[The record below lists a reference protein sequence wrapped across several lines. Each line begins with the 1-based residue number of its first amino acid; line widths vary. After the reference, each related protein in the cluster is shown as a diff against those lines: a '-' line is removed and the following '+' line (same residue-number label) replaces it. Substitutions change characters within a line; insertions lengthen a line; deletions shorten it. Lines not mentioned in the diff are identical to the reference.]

1 MAPSESCEA
10 IVVCATMF
18 VIAVAKLREET
29 GVKDLHARIGV
40 HSGSVVAG
48 VVGHTM
54 VRGRCWDARA
64 GAPPP
69 PERLRAVA
77 ASSQSRLA
85 ASLPAVRP
93 RGRHCASHGA
103 DISAGGMPC
112 EPCCREG
119 AAREFD
125 VHAVR
130 PMRGR
135 QRVRAATG
143 GDVAACVGKAAR
155 ARACVLWWVCICN
168 AHGYR

>member
-69 PERLRAVA
+69 PNACVRWLRRHSRGSQPRYQLFGRAVDIVQA
-77 ASSQSRLA
+77 MERTSRPGECH
-85 ASLPAVRP
+85 ASLAVVKELL
-93 RGRHCASHGA
+93 GSSTFTLYDQCEDG
-103 DISAGGMPC
+103 SAFVRR
-112 EPCCREG
+112 RE
-119 AAREFD
+119 E
-125 VHAVR
+125 
-130 PMRGR
+130 
-135 QRVRAATG
+135 T
-143 GDVAACVGKAAR
+143 
-155 ARACVLWWVCICN
+155 
-168 AHGYR
+168 